1 MTRRSG
7 SRKTLRSLK
16 ADDFP
21 ALRDFLD
28 GYLHEDFVQE
38 HGTPE
43 AAVRAFIADASADEQ
58 NQLRNDAQ
66 RFAAAIHDWPWSDAR
81 LALRRLGGSW
91 TPGSRA
97 ALEAWLA
104 LVARPP
110 RG

>member
-7 SRKTLRSLK
+7 SRKTARSLK

-43 AAVRAFIADASADEQ
+43 AAVRAFLADASADEKA
-58 NQLRNDAQ
+58 QLRNDAQ
-66 RFAAAIHDWPWSDAR
+66 RFAAAIKEWPWADAR
-81 LALRRLGGSW
+81 LALRRLGGAW
-91 TPGSRA
+91 APGSRA
-97 ALEAWLA
+97 ALETWLA
-104 LVARPP
+104 LIASPP
-110 RG
+110 SG